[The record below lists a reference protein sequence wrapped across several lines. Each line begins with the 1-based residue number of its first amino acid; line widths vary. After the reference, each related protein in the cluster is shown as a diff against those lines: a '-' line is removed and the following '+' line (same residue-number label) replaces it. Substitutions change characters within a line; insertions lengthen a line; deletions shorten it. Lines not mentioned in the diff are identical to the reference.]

1 MKSQHDS
8 GLLFYIHLSKKLK
21 KIKSS
26 ILVSLCFTIFS
37 CSKVEKNETGLFSF
51 ASEKYT
57 VLNSPKKQLFLDS
70 LYANRSKTTNDSLFR
85 NFLFDL
91 SAEYYYLNDNKNS
104 LKISREIA
112 RLSKQSKD
120 LFSLGRSYYYMGD
133 CYLVTNKDSAYYY
146 YHQAEKLYQQLHVK
160 EKLALTLFKKALLL
174 TQEGNYL
181 ESEIQVAKS
190 LKLIKGSTDYE
201 LLYSAYSILGTNFE
215 KLEEYNNALKYY
227 LLAEDVLKKL
237 QKNEKDFD
245 SRFNYR
251 LIASIN
257 ISNTYENL
265 GNHNKANEQLALLLT
280 NAVKEKWPKEY
291 ANVMINIGNIKMNS
305 GDLSGAYPFFISA
318 LKISKQFNFEDNC
331 VYTYINLG
339 EYYYSCNEYAKA
351 KFYLKEALILGNKLR
366 ATDEIKTTLK
376 LLVNVDS
383 TNGVYYNKRYI
394 CITDS
399 LAKAQRISRNK
410 YARIEF
416 ETAVVEDENKALSK
430 QNTAVLIGSFLTILA
445 LVLVLVYRHIKNQK
459 KEIKFR
465 KAQQKAEEEIFELLK
480 ENQLKLS
487 LTKELEQNRI
497 SKELHDSVMNRLYGA
512 RMQLGILNEN
522 DSIEAKEKRLLYVDL
537 LQEIEQEIRTISH
550 DLRNDVLDN
559 PFDFISLLTNFIQ
572 LQNEIGATRFSFES
586 DDNIDWEAIDSLVKI
601 TIYRIVQESLLNVTK
616 HANAATCKVSIS
628 LDASHLVL
636 QIIDDGVGFSSTIQK
651 QGIGLTNMQDRA
663 NAIKA
668 ELKINSQHNQGTAV
682 VLKVKIEPI

>member
-1 MKSQHDS
+1 MLKNLPVLCSCV
-8 GLLFYIHLSKKLK
+8 LLALVFSCKKENKVLVNSSWFTSENYTK
-21 KIKSS
+21 RNALAKIK
-26 ILVSLCFTIFS
+26 V
-37 CSKVEKNETGLFSF
+37 
-51 ASEKYT
+51 
-57 VLNSPKKQLFLDS
+57 LDS
-70 LYANRSKTTNDSLFR
+70 LENSSNQFENDSIYSD
-85 NFLFDL
+85 FLYDL
-91 SAEYYYLNDNKNS
+91 SIEYYYLNEIQKYS
-104 LKISREIA
+104 KVCKKIIQ
-112 RLSKQSKD
+112 LSSKAKD
-120 LFSLGRSYYYMGD
+120 TFSLAIAYSNLGD
-133 CYLVTNKDSAYYY
+133 TYDFSKNDSAYYY
-146 YHQAEKLYQQLHVK
+146 HQQSEKLFRFLNK
-160 EKLALTLFKKALLL
+160 KDEIAIELIKKAYILFY
-174 TQEGNYL
+174 EGNYL
-181 ESEIQVAKS
+181 ESEIQISNA
-190 LKLIKGSTDYE
+190 
-201 LLYSAYSILGTNFE
+201 LLYLNKDKNPETLFRCYAMLGCIFE
-215 KLEEYNNALKYY
+215 KLEEYDDALKYH
-227 LLAEDVLKKL
+227 LLANRVLNDLNTSSSAVQAQFQNRVSVSVNLSNVYEKKGQYDKSILELQTVLKFGLKDKWL
-237 QKNEKDFD
+237 QG
-245 SRFNYR
+245 YVTT
-251 LIASIN
+251 IG
-257 ISNTYENL
+257 NL
-265 GNHNKANEQLALLLT
+265 G
-280 NAVKEKWPKEY
+280 Y
-291 ANVMINIGNIKMNS
+291 SKMKT
-305 GDLSGAYPFFISA
+305 GDLKCSVKYFNEA
-318 LKISKQFNFEDNC
+318 LTIAIKNDFKNKM
-331 VYTYINLG
+331 VYQYKNLG
-339 EYYYSCNEYAKA
+339 EYYAIQKDSLRSTA
-351 KFYLKEALILGNKLR
+351 YLKQSLALAEKLKMGE
-366 ATDEIKTTLK
+366 EIKKSLQ
-376 LLVNVDS
+376 LLSQIDPRNAAIYDA
-383 TNGVYYNKRYI
+383 RYI
-394 CITDS
+394 TYTDS

>member
-1 MKSQHDS
+1 MGEEIKKSLQ
-8 GLLFYIHLSKKLK
+8 LLSK
-21 KIKSS
+21 ID
-26 ILVSLCFTIFS
+26 
-37 CSKVEKNETGLFSF
+37 
-51 ASEKYT
+51 
-57 VLNSPKKQLFLDS
+57 P
-70 LYANRSKTTNDSLFR
+70 R
-85 NFLFDL
+85 NAAIYD
-91 SAEYYYLNDNKNS
+91 A
-104 LKISREIA
+104 
-112 RLSKQSKD
+112 
-120 LFSLGRSYYYMGD
+120 
-133 CYLVTNKDSAYYY
+133 
-146 YHQAEKLYQQLHVK
+146 
-160 EKLALTLFKKALLL
+160 
-174 TQEGNYL
+174 
-181 ESEIQVAKS
+181 
-190 LKLIKGSTDYE
+190 
-201 LLYSAYSILGTNFE
+201 
-215 KLEEYNNALKYY
+215 
-227 LLAEDVLKKL
+227 
-237 QKNEKDFD
+237 
-245 SRFNYR
+245 
-251 LIASIN
+251 
-257 ISNTYENL
+257 
-265 GNHNKANEQLALLLT
+265 
-280 NAVKEKWPKEY
+280 
-291 ANVMINIGNIKMNS
+291 
-305 GDLSGAYPFFISA
+305 
-318 LKISKQFNFEDNC
+318 
-331 VYTYINLG
+331 
-339 EYYYSCNEYAKA
+339 
-351 KFYLKEALILGNKLR
+351 
-366 ATDEIKTTLK
+366 
-376 LLVNVDS
+376 
-383 TNGVYYNKRYI
+383 RYI
-394 CITDS
+394 TYTDS

-459 KEIKFR
+459 KEIKYR
-465 KAQQKAEEEIFELLK
+465 KAQQKAEDEIFELLK

-559 PFDFISLLTNFIQ
+559 PFDYISQLTNLIQ

-586 DDNIDWEAIDSLVKI
+586 DVKIDWETIDSLVKI

-636 QIIDDGVGFSSTIQK
+636 QIIDDGVGFSSTIHK

-682 VLKVKIEPI
+682 VLKVKIETI